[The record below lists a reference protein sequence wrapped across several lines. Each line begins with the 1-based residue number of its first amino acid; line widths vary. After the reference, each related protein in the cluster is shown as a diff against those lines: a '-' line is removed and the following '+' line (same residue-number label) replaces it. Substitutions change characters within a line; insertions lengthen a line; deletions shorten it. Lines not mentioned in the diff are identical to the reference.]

1 MKYVFL
7 FALSIS
13 TAAGLYACSDSHS
26 HDESGDGGHTSAFAS
41 CQAIIDAC
49 HEYDVGE
56 GPVHDCHDLAHDS
69 TSEATC
75 APKKAECIAICAA
88 AGADASTSDASTPD
102 TSTPDASTP
111 DASDASG
118 DR

>member
-1 MKYVFL
+1 MKYILVL
-7 FALSIS
+7 ALSVS
-13 TAAGLYACSDSHS
+13 TSAGLYACSDSHS
-26 HDESGDGGHTSAFAS
+26 HDESSDGGHTSEFAS

-75 APKKAECIAICAA
+75 AAKKTSCLATCAA
-88 AGADASTSDASTPD
+88 AGADASTPDASTSDAST
-102 TSTPDASTP
+102 SDASTS